1 MSFQLFLL
9 LPKVCRIAEKE
20 KYDRVSV
27 TITITMKL
35 QEK

>member
-27 TITITMKL
+27 TITMKL